1 MKGARYRGK
10 KPRRGMTPEQAAIAA
25 VVVMA
30 LMLLLTMQASSTWTG
45 LSCREQL
52 YQALL
57 VTEDWE

>member
-1 MKGARYRGK
+1 MRRADKGT
-10 KPRRGMTPEQAAIAA
+10 RRGMTPEQAAIAA
-25 VVVMA
+25 VVVLA
-30 LMLLLTMQASSTWTG
+30 LVLLLTMRANSSWPG

>member
-1 MKGARYRGK
+1 MRCADKG
-10 KPRRGMTPEQAAIAA
+10 PRRGMTPEQAAIAA
-25 VVVMA
+25 AVVIA
-30 LMLLLTMQASSTWTG
+30 LVLLLTMRASSTWTG

>member
-1 MKGARYRGK
+1 MKCARYRGK
-10 KPRRGMTPEQAAIAA
+10 KPRRGMTPEQATIAA

-30 LMLLLTMQASSTWTG
+30 LMLLLTMKASSTWTG